1 MRISFTFKKKWLLIH
16 YLLCLLLMAGCTASS
31 EEDVIQPPD
40 NSADIIFTVSDSP
53 TPTPLIEVDSNDGT
67 EVSESPDNA
76 EDVNASHTATPSNQS
91 DMGTIN
97 NNSGSQNS
105 NSGNGR
111 SDRNEFSS
119 GQTGK
124 TDEHA
129 DMDKEAYT
137 QGDYKYRTNNDG
149 TVTIIKYLGA
159 GGNVVVP
166 TELDGKPVTAIG
178 YTSDDFKGAF
188 QDHVQLTSVIIPDGV
203 TEIKDNAFYDC
214 IGLTTVTVPA
224 SVKVIWNCA
233 FSGCT
238 SLEAIYFEGDAP
250 QFANYVLES
259 TEPVLYYHE
268 GASGWTNPFYGCV
281 TVIY

>member
-1 MRISFTFKKKWLLIH
+1 MNKRIICIVLSA
-16 YLLCLLLMAGCTASS
+16 LMMLALTGCMGSKPA
-31 EEDVIQPPD
+31 PM
-40 NSADIIFTVSDSP
+40 
-53 TPTPLIEVDSNDGT
+53 PLIEAESNDGT
-67 EVSESPDNA
+67 EEAEVPDNA
-76 EDVNASHTATPSNQS
+76 ENVNVSFTATPAYQG
-91 DMGTIN
+91 DTRTIN

-105 NSGNGR
+105 NAGNG
-111 SDRNEFSS
+111 SSGKNERSS
-119 GQTGK
+119 GQTDK
-124 TDEHA
+124 A
-129 DMDKEAYT
+129 D
-137 QGDYKYRTNNDG
+137 KYAGNYIYRINDDG
-149 TVTIIKYLGA
+149 SVTIIKYLGV
-159 GGNVVVP
+159 GGDVMVP
-166 TELDGKPVTAIG
+166 AKLDGKSVTAIG

-188 QDHVQLTSVIIPDGV
+188 QDCAQLTSVIIPDGV

-259 TEPVLYYHE
+259 REPVLYYHE